1 MSGTLARRVP
11 TSGSP
16 SPLDCP
22 RDPALRL
29 GTCRAYVAP
38 VADAAQDR
46 ATAQQDPDIA
56 AAVPAARLA
65 SMPFSLPRAAVRW
78 LRAVAHALAERFRR
92 PADPSSSS
100 PATGRPAVRLPFA
113 GRATGFRE
121 FTLPRHLADG
131 GRLRL
136 RVKSAGASAR
146 IAPPSSRGRRWAP

>member
-11 TSGSP
+11 TSGSDAVP
-16 SPLDCP
+16 D
-22 RDPALRL
+22 RRQDPALRL
-29 GTCRAYVAP
+29 GRCRAYVAP
-38 VADAAQDR
+38 AADAAQDR
-46 ATAQQDPDIA
+46 ASAQQDPDIA
-56 AAVPAARLA
+56 AAVPADRLA
-65 SMPFSLPRAAVRW
+65 PMPSSLPRAAMRW
-78 LRAVAHALAERFRR
+78 LRAAAHALAERFRR

-113 GRATGFRE
+113 REAAGFRE

-146 IAPPSSRGRRWAP
+146 IASSRSGR